1 MAAGQCSLFMAA
13 AILLA
18 PAAFAGFAVSTT
30 ALAANPA

>member
-1 MAAGQCSLFMAA
+1 MAA